1 MRPAPAPTSSASG
14 FTIVETIV
22 TLIVISIFLTGFFQ
36 AYMLMTAQRIKV
48 ARQAAASDMAY
59 TNLRKVIARPTG
71 LTCNAT
77 TGHVLLSSTNG
88 TNDASRIYTA
98 EDDRNLGEAR
108 TQTVTAYPTTDCA
121 NFANDPVKIV
131 STVVFDKNKPGGEVS
146 VVHASYI
153 P

>member
-1 MRPAPAPTSSASG
+1 MKNLPQNNAQG

-22 TLIVISIFLTGFFQ
+22 TLVIISIFLTGFFQ
-36 AYMLMTAQRIKV
+36 AYMLMTAQRVKV

-59 TNLRKVIARPTG
+59 TNLRKVIARPAG

-88 TNDASRIYTA
+88 VNDSSRIYTA
-98 EDDRNLGEAR
+98 EDDRNLGAAR
-108 TQTVTAYPTTDCA
+108 TQSVVAYPSTDCA
-121 NFANDPVKIV
+121 NFADNPVKIV